1 MAQEAEAKV
10 AEEQQK
16 NNDAVKK
23 IVGLGELVGKKQ
35 ADVINVLGKAEE
47 SKTLEDTGILLADY
61 YKQTILEQAVKIE
74 IVYNDDKGEV
84 NFVNM
89 TCKQTDDVETF
100 VEVLSAEL
108 TAQFGESSIEKIT
121 NVRGTKRR
129 QWQDSVLTYVVS
141 YVEETVTFDIYPTDL

>member
-1 MAQEAEAKV
+1 MMNIKKFIAIGLISILTLTGCFNQQGQEENTSVTPTTASAEVQSTQEQEIATKEAEAKAEAIVAQEAEAKV

-74 IVYNDDKGEV
+74 IVYNDD
-84 NFVNM
+84 
-89 TCKQTDDVETF
+89 
-100 VEVLSAEL
+100 
-108 TAQFGESSIEKIT
+108 
-121 NVRGTKRR
+121 NV
-129 QWQDSVLTYVVS
+129 
-141 YVEETVTFDIYPTDL
+141 